1 LDALKLQ
8 TLELHWAE
16 SQPGKMSENNA
27 IVVTARG
34 QPFKQGILLDN
45 WRAQGHLA
53 WTHVTRD
60 PEYSWK
66 ENKVF
71 AAEVLRNGNSGTV
84 EQHR

>member
-1 LDALKLQ
+1 
-8 TLELHWAE
+8 
-16 SQPGKMSENNA
+16 MSENNA

-53 WTHVTRD
+53 WTEVTRD

-66 ENKVF
+66 ENKTF
-71 AAEVLRNGNSGTV
+71 AAEVLRKGNSGTV